1 MDFLEDLRM
10 LLLNFNFTLIYTIH
24 KILAL
29 LKNNLNYI
37 EDNIFKYCF
46 KKYNR
51 HLLIFKN

>member
-10 LLLNFNFTLIYTIH
+10 LLLNFNFTLIYIIH

-37 EDNIFKYCF
+37 EDNIFKYFF